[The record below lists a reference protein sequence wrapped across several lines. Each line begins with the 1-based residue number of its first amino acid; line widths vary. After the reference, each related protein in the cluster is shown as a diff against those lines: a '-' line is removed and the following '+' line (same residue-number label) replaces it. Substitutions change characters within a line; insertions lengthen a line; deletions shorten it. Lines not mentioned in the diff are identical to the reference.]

1 MNNIS
6 SVVITLMD
14 AKLSDEVVS
23 KISTIPNCEVA
34 AKENDK
40 IVVLIES
47 SDLDGELATFRSLE
61 HIEGVSTVAMIYSYQ
76 DLDNDISKANS
87 NDIGEIVRKI
97 DEMDVKDIKIA
108 QLQKELLKQF
118 DETLDSK
125 NSAKK
130 TGFFEKVKKAFQGF

>member
-23 KISTIPNCEVA
+23 KINTIPNCEVA

-97 DEMDVKDIKIA
+97 DEMDVKDIKYNGNPNIWFG
-108 QLQKELLKQF
+108 LIVYKL
-118 DETLDSK
+118 
-125 NSAKK
+125 
-130 TGFFEKVKKAFQGF
+130 GFF